1 MRPYD
6 REVCLCFHVPLGKI
20 AKFARLHDPP
30 VASEL
35 SNCYGAGTGCGW
47 CVPFLERVFE
57 QVKAGQEPSLKMS
70 KEEYRRRR
78 DEYRRSLGYPAE
90 LPDGPAGDSL
100 PDHTPHGE

>member
-20 AKFARLHDPP
+20 AKHVRLRNPP

-47 CVPFLERVFE
+47 CVPFLEKVFE
-57 QVKAGQEPSLKMS
+57 QVKAGHRPDLKMS

-78 DEYRRSLGYPAE
+78 DEYRQSLGYVVAPSDDPAE
-90 LPDGPAGDSL
+90 KTPPDDE
-100 PDHTPHGE
+100 T